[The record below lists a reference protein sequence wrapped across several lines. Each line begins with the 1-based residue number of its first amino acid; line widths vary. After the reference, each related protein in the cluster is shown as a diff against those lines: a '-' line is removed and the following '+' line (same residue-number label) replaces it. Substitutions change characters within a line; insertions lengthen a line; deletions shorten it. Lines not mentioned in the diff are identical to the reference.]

1 MYVLIADD
9 DTLLSESLRDE
20 LRGLGIT
27 AEIAATIADAELCL
41 ASHAFDAVILD
52 VNFPDGS
59 GLDLLAALRQHD
71 PLTPVLMLSSRD
83 DIADRTL
90 GLDAGADD
98 YLGKPFR
105 MPELVARLRALGR
118 RRARGEV
125 VLTRGDLTL
134 EPTRL
139 SVSVAGR
146 KVELS
151 PRELALLDALM
162 RWPGTVQSKQDLEA
176 RLYGWQE
183 GVESNT
189 IEVHVHNLRSKI
201 GRHRIET
208 IRGAGYRLR
217 FGG

>member
-1 MYVLIADD
+1 MYVLVADD
-9 DTLLSESLRDE
+9 DPTLSDIVRRE
-20 LRGLGIT
+20 LNALGIT
-27 AEIAATIADAELCL
+27 AEIAATIADAKMCL
-41 ASHAFDAVILD
+41 ANQSFDVVMLD

-59 GLDLLAALRQHD
+59 GLDLLATLRRHD
-71 PLTPVLMLSSRD
+71 PLTPVLLLSSRD
-83 DIADRTL
+83 AVSDRVS

-105 MPELVARLRALGR
+105 LSELVARLRALGR
-118 RRARGEV
+118 RRARGDV
-125 VLTRGDLTL
+125 VLARGDLIL
-134 EPTRL
+134 EPARL
-139 SVSVAGR
+139 TVSIAGR
-146 KVELS
+146 RIDLS
-151 PRELALLDALM
+151 PREVALLDALM

-189 IEVHVHNLRSKI
+189 IEVHIHNLRSKI

-217 FGG
+217 FAG